1 MISLFY
7 ILALVVATASLCHA
21 FVTPSSLSVR
31 HNHHQDFAFA
41 FASKI
46 QPATVNYLSPIPLID
61 ESSSLILC
69 SDGSEIN
76 PIAQTVGYLVGVGS
90 FLLYTPIAVRLLRT
104 KSAEGLTIST
114 WWMKVTAFTCLD
126 TYNIKNGF
134 PLAAWS
140 ESLVNTVESGFVLC
154 LVAYFQKQLNLT
166 TFLLA
171 TTYITAS
178 SWALFAPASFGPSPE
193 VISLAQVFSIVLN
206 TSALLPQLK
215 QNFERQSSG
224 DYSTITALVAC
235 AICGTRIY
243 TTIELANGDPLLL
256 LNYGVL
262 FLLNVGLLAQV
273 LYYGTQVEGKA
284 LASLFLAD
292 IKSDDSSIEVL
303 AKDVTMIEDADKI
316 GSVTSNPI
324 VAFFDKPII
333 KVVENAEERV
343 STVSRK

>member
-1 MISLFY
+1 MISLFFT
-7 ILALVVATASLCHA
+7 LAALIVAPASLSHA
-21 FVTPSSLSVR
+21 FVTPASLSVR
-31 HNHHQDFAFA
+31 HNHQQDFA

-46 QPATVNYLSPIPLID
+46 QPATIRYFSPLPLID
-61 ESSSLILC
+61 ESSSLLLC
-69 SDGSEIN
+69 SDVSDSN

-171 TTYITAS
+171 TTYVTAS

-193 VISLAQVFSIVLN
+193 VIALAQVFSIVLN
-206 TSALLPQLK
+206 TSALLPQLR

-243 TTIELANGDPLLL
+243 TTMELANGDPLLL

-273 LYYGTQVEGKA
+273 LYYGTQVEGKE

-292 IKSDDSSIEVL
+292 IKSDDSSNEVL
-303 AKDVTMIEDADKI
+303 AKEDSTVIEDADKI

-324 VAFFDKPII
+324 VSFFGKPIV
-333 KVVENAEERV
+333 KVLNVVDERV
-343 STVSRK
+343 STVSGK

>member
-1 MISLFY
+1 MMHLCRLI
-7 ILALVVATASLCHA
+7 IIVTAAATLGHA
-21 FVTPSSLSVR
+21 FVTPAPLSSKS
-31 HNHHQDFAFA
+31 HFQDFAFA
-41 FASKI
+41 SNQVKPSSTANF
-46 QPATVNYLSPIPLID
+46 LSPGVFEGD
-61 ESSSLILC
+61 SSSLLLC
-69 SDGSEIN
+69 SDIAGSN

-104 KSAEGLTIST
+104 KSADGLTIST

-140 ESLVNTVESGFVLC
+140 ESLVNTVESGFVLA
-154 LVAYFQKQLNLT
+154 LVAIFQKRLNLT

-171 TTYITAS
+171 ATYVTAS
-178 SWALFAPASFGPSPE
+178 SWAILAPESFGPSPG
-193 VISLAQVFSIVLN
+193 IIAAAQVLSIVLN

-224 DYSTITALVAC
+224 GYSTITALVAC

-262 FLLNVGLLAQV
+262 FFLNVGLLAQV
-273 LYYGTQVEGKA
+273 IYYGTQFEGKK
-284 LASLFLAD
+284 LSSLFLAD
-292 IKSDDSSIEVL
+292 IKSDDVSDEKPIDVSI
-303 AKDVTMIEDADKI
+303 IEDVDKI
-316 GSVTSNPI
+316 GSATSR
-324 VAFFDKPII
+324 VAGFDKRII
-333 KVVENAEERV
+333 KVVENVGQSIGKGA
-343 STVSRK
+343 TSRN

>member
-1 MISLFY
+1 MISTLFLTLT
-7 ILALVVATASLCHA
+7 IVLACASLGQA
-21 FVTPSSLSVR
+21 FVTPASLSAR
-31 HNHHQDFAFA
+31 HHNDFAFA
-41 FASKI
+41 FASKTR
-46 QPATVNYLSPIPLID
+46 ASTVNYLSPLPLID
-61 ESSSLILC
+61 SSLLLC
-69 SDGSEIN
+69 GDGSEVVN

-154 LVAYFQKQLNLT
+154 LVAFYQRRLDVQ

-178 SWALFAPASFGPSPE
+178 LWALLAPASFGPSGE
-193 VISLAQVFSIVLN
+193 VIQLAQMFSIVLN
-206 TSALLPQLK
+206 TSALLPQLR

-224 DYSTITALVAC
+224 DYSTITALVALL
-235 AICGTRIY
+235 ICGTRIY

-273 LYYGTQVEGKA
+273 LYYGTQVEGRE
-284 LASLFLAD
+284 LASLFLDD
-292 IKSDDSSIEVL
+292 IKSDDSSIEIL
-303 AKDVTMIEDADKI
+303 AKDASIIEDADKL

-324 VAFFDKPII
+324 VTFFNKPII
-333 KVVENAEERV
+333 KVENVDERV
-343 STVSRK
+343 SIVSRK